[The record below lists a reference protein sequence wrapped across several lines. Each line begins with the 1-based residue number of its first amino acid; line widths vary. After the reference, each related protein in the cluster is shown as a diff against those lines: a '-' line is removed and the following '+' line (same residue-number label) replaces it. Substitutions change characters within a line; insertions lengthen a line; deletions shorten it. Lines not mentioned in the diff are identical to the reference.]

1 MPTSSF
7 DKTFIVTNASAIA
20 QIRKDME
27 QPRLVKVNRRDF
39 EAENQKGIQLLK
51 AKLNI
56 KP

>member
-7 DKTFIVTNASAIA
+7 DKTFIVTDPSAIA
-20 QIRKDME
+20 QIRKDMG
-27 QPRLVKVNRRDF
+27 QPRPVKVNRRDLQ
-39 EAENQKGIQLLK
+39 AENQKGIQLLK

>member
-7 DKTFIVTNASAIA
+7 DKTFITTNPSAIA
-20 QIRKDME
+20 QFRKDME
-27 QPRLVKVNRRDF
+27 QPRLVKVNRRDL